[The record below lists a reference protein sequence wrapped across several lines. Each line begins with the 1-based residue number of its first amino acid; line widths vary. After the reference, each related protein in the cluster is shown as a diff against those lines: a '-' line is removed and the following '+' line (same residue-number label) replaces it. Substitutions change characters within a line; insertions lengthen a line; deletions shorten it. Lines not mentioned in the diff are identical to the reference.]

1 MSALSCGQLL
11 VLRKLALLKLTACME
26 KYCPTHRTGWNWE
39 LPKFIRKIKA
49 PDYKDKTVFGVPL
62 LLSLQRSGQALPKC
76 IQLALKWLRA
86 NALDQ
91 VGLFRKSGVRSRI
104 QTLKAMTENQGETIN
119 YDGHQA
125 YDVADMVKQYF
136 RELPEALLTNKLS
149 ETFISIFQRK
159 FFLGCKV
166 KRGD

>member
-1 MSALSCGQLL
+1 M
-11 VLRKLALLKLTACME
+11 
-26 KYCPTHRTGWNWE
+26 
-39 LPKFIRKIKA
+39 
-49 PDYKDKTVFGVPL
+49 FGVPL

-76 IQLALKWLRA
+76 IQLALRWLRT

-104 QTLKAMTENQGETIN
+104 QTLKAMTENQGEMIS

-159 FFLGCKV
+159 LQYY
-166 KRGD
+166 